1 MTGPDAA
8 ATPWERHQ
16 EHISALR
23 RIENCLEGISAKIH
37 RADPTVDATL
47 ERVAGSHWTPAIVAG
62 ALIAAF
68 CAGVWIGLKF

>member
-1 MTGPDAA
+1 MTSPND
-8 ATPWERHQ
+8 ERHQ
-16 EHISALR
+16 QHMGALA
-23 RIENCLEGISAKIH
+23 RIERCLQDIRAGIH
-37 RADPTVDATL
+37 RADPAADATL